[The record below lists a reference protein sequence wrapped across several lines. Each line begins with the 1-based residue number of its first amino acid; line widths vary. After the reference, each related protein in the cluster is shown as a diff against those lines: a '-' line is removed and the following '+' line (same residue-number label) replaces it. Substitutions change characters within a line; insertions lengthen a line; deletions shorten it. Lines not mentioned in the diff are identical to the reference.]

1 MNQSSRIM
9 RQQKIHGDHIKTI
22 WKPQRSQDLRLLSGR
37 WLSPSMADLNGSS
50 SLPAAWQRLAEEAL
64 AEAAAERTWTA
75 WSSEGDVSLV

>member
-1 MNQSSRIM
+1 MKTTRI
-9 RQQKIHGDHIKTI
+9 I
-22 WKPQRSQDLRLLSGR
+22 DLRLLSGR

-75 WSSEGDVSLV
+75 WSSEGDVSLGPEAEKLMENHWLLDF